1 MRIPFFFDYTC
12 PWAYIGSARVEAYF
26 AGQDVEI
33 DFKPVYLKQMKE
45 PMVGPEP
52 VGERSYG
59 PRKAGYYARLRSN
72 WAESCGVDL
81 GDADKL
87 VRTDTALLLKGA
99 LVALGERRF
108 REYHYPA
115 YRARWVDGDDVSQSS
130 VVQRILEQA
139 GLDADA
145 CLEKALSPEMDQ
157 RLSAVTEEAMA
168 LGVFGVPTIVV
179 ADRIL
184 WGNDQ
189 FEMARYFVEQERQ
202 AVPA

>member
-179 ADRIL
+179 ADRVL

>member
-1 MRIPFFFDYTC
+1 MNIPFFYDYTC

-26 AGQDVEI
+26 ADQGVSIE
-33 DFKPVYLKQMKE
+33 FRPVYLKQMKE

-52 VGERSYG
+52 AGERHYG
-59 PRKAGYYARLRSN
+59 PRKASYYAQLRRN
-72 WAESCGVDL
+72 WAESCGVEF
-81 GDADKL
+81 GDPEKL

-99 LVALGERRF
+99 LVALDEQRF

-115 YRARWVDGDDVSQSS
+115 YRARWVDGDDVSEPA
-130 VVQRILEQA
+130 VIHRLLKQA

-145 CLEKALSPEMDQ
+145 CLERARSPELDQ
-157 RLSAVTEEAMA
+157 KLSAVTENAMT
-168 LGVFGVPTIVV
+168 LGVFGIPTIVV
-179 ADRIL
+179 ADHVI

-189 FEMARYFVEQERQ
+189 FEMAGYFVEQARQ